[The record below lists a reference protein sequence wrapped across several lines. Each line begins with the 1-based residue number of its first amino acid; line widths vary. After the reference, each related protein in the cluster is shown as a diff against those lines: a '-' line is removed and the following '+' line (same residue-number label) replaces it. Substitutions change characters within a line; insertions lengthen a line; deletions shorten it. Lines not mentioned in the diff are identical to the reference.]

1 MGNDELAVRGV
12 TMKTCSECG
21 QEKPESEYRKHST
34 GHTMRYCNDCH
45 LAKRRAQHAA
55 KREERNAQFR
65 ARYAANANGVKD
77 KMAAARKAKYAK
89 QGRAA
94 LIAWAAANPEKAA
107 EAHRKKMKRGRERL
121 SDYYVRRLL
130 CHPER
135 SAVREVPAVLIE
147 CKRLQLMIEREC
159 REKR

>member
-1 MGNDELAVRGV
+1 M
-12 TMKTCSECG
+12 TMMKTCTVCG
-21 QEKPESEYRKHST
+21 KEKPTSDYRLHSDKKT
-34 GHTMRYCNDCH
+34 VMRYCNDCH

-55 KREERNAQFR
+55 NREERNAQFR
-65 ARYAANANGVKD
+65 ARYAANANGLKD
-77 KMAAARKAKYAK
+77 KMKAARKTKYAK

-107 EAHRKKMKRGRERL
+107 EAQRKKMKRGRERL

-135 SAVREVPAVLIE
+135 SAVKQVPEILIE

>member
-1 MGNDELAVRGV
+1 
-12 TMKTCSECG
+12 MKTCTVCG
-21 QEKPESEYRKHST
+21 KGKPENDYRLHSDKKT
-34 GHTMRYCNDCH
+34 VMRYCNDCH

-65 ARYAANANGVKD
+65 ARYAANVNGVKD
-77 KMAAARKAKYAK
+77 KYAAARKAKYSK

-94 LIAWAAANPEKAA
+94 LIAWVAANPEKAA
-107 EAHRKKMKRGRERL
+107 AAHRKKMKLGRERL

-135 SAVREVPAVLIE
+135 SAVKQVPEILIE

-159 REKR
+159 RNEKR